1 MNSNTLKESINKILI
16 DMAEVS
22 RRYMFKELGP
32 LSEAAQRLT
41 SAWQMMKETE
51 IHEEYH
57 MNGNDVMGSQPIEP
71 TDLM

>member
-1 MNSNTLKESINKILI
+1 MNSNTFKESIQHILQH
-16 DMAEVS
+16 MADIS
-22 RRYMFKELGP
+22 RRGTFNDLGP

-57 MNGNDVMGSQPIEP
+57 MKGHDIMGSQPIEP
-71 TDLM
+71 EDFM